1 MGPYKPVRNW
11 VDDHPLLYG
20 NNGSLDPSTINHKQ
34 SSIHTVNIPLSHGSY
49 RSKHHFS
56 IYNPPVFKTNGS
68 TPKKLGVFVFLD
80 VFSFFQGTK
89 NIQIPCFPSFFFFG
103 VCHLQWS
110 LFSSTLWGRSWW
122 KTSCDSCGLP
132 PIGTAIFCDM
142 VFLLFTTNFER
153 RFCSLTSCHF
163 WRWAANPCFFL
174 EKSTTFTPQKSNI
187 DTKYAHFLRELPFP
201 RPIIL
206 GIQPLDFKSV
216 LHFGPQISEPTIKNS
231 FKEVQKQRMELCKM
245 CRETICCSIF

>member
-89 NIQIPCFPSFFFFG
+89 NIQIPCFPSFFFSG
-103 VCHLQWS
+103 CV
-110 LFSSTLWGRSWW
+110 
-122 KTSCDSCGLP
+122 TSNDL
-132 PIGTAIFCDM
+132 
-142 VFLLFTTNFER
+142 
-153 RFCSLTSCHF
+153 
-163 WRWAANPCFFL
+163 FFL
-174 EKSTTFTPQKSNI
+174 QPSEVEAGEKPHVTHV
-187 DTKYAHFLRELPFP
+187 DFLQSELRFFV
-201 RPIIL
+201 IWCSYYSLLIL
-206 GIQPLDFKSV
+206 KGVSV
-216 LHFGPQISEPTIKNS
+216 A
-231 FKEVQKQRMELCKM
+231 
-245 CRETICCSIF
+245 